1 MKTQK
6 RISQLAYKKNRP
18 KQVGGYLY
26 VPQFSSPTLAVYRNR
41 RGKIIVGIRGT
52 KLTSADDLK
61 ADWKI
66 LRGKNLKGTARY
78 KEAELLIRKLMRD
91 YGEENVE
98 LTGHSLGGTIAAQIH
113 DEYLPTSKI
122 HVFKPGV
129 GVGGTLTTNEN
140 VHAEKAPL
148 DPVNM
153 FGNTGPNTTLENG
166 YLRTGFNLVKSTIN
180 PFGGLLPGMINPWGV
195 GLLTGLGTN
204 HSSEH

>member
-66 LRGKNLKGTARY
+66 LRGKNLRGTARY

-98 LTGHSLGGTIAAQIH
+98 LTGLCIYLYSPI
-113 DEYLPTSKI
+113 DELKHLFI
-122 HVFKPGV
+122 V
-129 GVGGTLTTNEN
+129 TNKNAIIYE
-140 VHAEKAPL
+140 
-148 DPVNM
+148 
-153 FGNTGPNTTLENG
+153 
-166 YLRTGFNLVKSTIN
+166 
-180 PFGGLLPGMINPWGV
+180 
-195 GLLTGLGTN
+195 
-204 HSSEH
+204 